1 MTDPAFFAPCAAAG
15 ADCEKGL
22 PSGRGFD
29 KNLLCYVFLKSFIS
43 T

>member
-29 KNLLCYVFLKSFIS
+29 KTFYVMFF
-43 T
+43 